1 MAEKKNKYIK
11 YIQGDFDTGMTSLK
25 VSLSNLLYGLLK
37 QDITEYHLKTT
48 SRLRLSSLSTIIEA
62 LFEEMLT
69 DFWSSKDS
77 FFMTVTSLEVED
89 LVVVAEEEKDGV
101 SFKVVNFEDW
111 KKTLKE

>member
-1 MAEKKNKYIK
+1 MAEEKNKYIK

-48 SRLRLSSLSTIIEA
+48 SRLRLASLSTIIEA

-89 LVVVAEEEKDGV
+89 LVVVAEEEEDGV

>member
-1 MAEKKNKYIK
+1 MTEKKNKYIK

-48 SRLRLSSLSTIIEA
+48 SRLRLSSLSTIIET

-89 LVVVAEEEKDGV
+89 LVVVAEEEKGGV

-111 KKTLKE
+111 KKTFEE